1 MPKASRGPNMQLIGK
16 PAARTRLSTPALI
29 LDLDV
34 LEANILR
41 MAEAGREFGV
51 GIRPHVKC
59 HKSVAIA
66 KKQIAAGAVGICC
79 ATIGEAE
86 VMGHAGISN
95 ILITSPLITE
105 DKIFRA
111 VELSGIDEG
120 LCVVTDHP
128 LNAMR
133 LSALFKQAGRR
144 IGVVI
149 DIDSGMRRT
158 GVASQKNAIELARL
172 VQDLDNLDYRGVQ
185 CYAGHVQHIE
195 NTEKRQEAALSVMG
209 GLKVLC
215 EELSAIGLM
224 PAIVTGGGTGTFD
237 IDGPAGVLTELQ
249 VGSYVFMD
257 AQYNRVWMNGGL
269 TPPFDVSLF
278 VQSSVIS
285 SNFSGGV
292 TCDAG
297 LKHFAVDGGVPII
310 ARGAPGGVRYEYR
323 GDEHGHV
330 TFAEGASKPD
340 LGDRMEF
347 IVPHCDPTVNLYN
360 YYHCVRGD
368 ELVDIWPIDAR
379 GL

>member
-1 MPKASRGPNMQLIGK
+1 MQLIGK

-172 VQDLDNLDYRGVQ
+172 VHDLDNLDYRGVQ